1 MAKGIWNFMEE
12 DIISYWK
19 KLDSKLTVTI
29 WPSRWNLPVSQLFPT
44 MLKMLIKGSE
54 RFFCFTLNNRE
65 LRLASLDKLA
75 LYKQAHWAQ
84 THYSFIH
91 HHPPPPHPPI
101 HQWDHHIF
109 NSMEIF
115 AFYSV
120 SFPSGCIS
128 SPIAFCLFQVTF
140 NSPFGN
146 TAIVSHSLWTKQQ
159 SCS

>member
-1 MAKGIWNFMEE
+1 MPKGIWNFMEE

-19 KLDSKLTVTI
+19 KLDSMLTVTI

-91 HHPPPPHPPI
+91 HHPPVGPPHI
-101 HQWDHHIF
+101 QCNRDFCILQCVISRWLHILSNCSLPLSF
-109 NSMEIF
+109 N
-115 AFYSV
+115 
-120 SFPSGCIS
+120 P
-128 SPIAFCLFQVTF
+128 
-140 NSPFGN
+140 PFGN
-146 TAIVSHSLWTKQQ
+146 TAFVSLTVSGPNSRAVHDHKPDTT
-159 SCS
+159 